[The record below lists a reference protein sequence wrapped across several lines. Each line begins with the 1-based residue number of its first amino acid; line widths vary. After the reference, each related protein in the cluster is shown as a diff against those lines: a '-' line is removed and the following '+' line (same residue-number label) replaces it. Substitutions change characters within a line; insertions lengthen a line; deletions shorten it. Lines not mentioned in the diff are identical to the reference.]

1 MTDAPKKDIMEIT
14 AYAVVPAQVP
24 EEEKEGALAS
34 VQTFLSEVRS
44 FLYAA
49 AGGETVTAKPAIRDT
64 ATRTLAAQIVAKARA
79 QSKHFEAVMKDT
91 VAKAK
96 AAHTAACDARTEL
109 CRPYAQADALLTP
122 LINAFDTEQARIE
135 AERVRAERV
144 RLEVER
150 AEEQKRLEDER
161 LAAAVQAESDG
172 NDEIAEL
179 LIEKVEA
186 PAVYVA
192 PAVTPPK
199 PKGNYQVTVWHFE
212 VTDAA
217 AVPREFLTVD
227 TTALQKHADG
237 KGDTVPVA
245 GVHFFSEVQNR
256 FRR

>member
-1 MTDAPKKDIMEIT
+1 MSETKSNVMDIAPYT
-14 AYAVVPAQVP
+14 AVPAQVP
-24 EEEKEGALAS
+24 EGERAGAVQAVCAFLAD
-34 VQTFLSEVRS
+34 VKK

-49 AGGETVTAKPAIRDT
+49 AGGEPAVEPVIRDE

-79 QSKHFEAVMKDT
+79 EVKHLEGVMKAP
-91 VAKAK
+91 VAAAK
-96 AAHTAACDARTEL
+96 LAHTAACDARTEL

-135 AERVRAERV
+135 AERVRVERQRLEAERAV
-144 RLEVER
+144 
-150 AEEQKRLEDER
+150 EQKRLEDER
-161 LAAAVQAESDG
+161 LAAAVQAEADG

-192 PAVTPPK
+192 PVATPPK

-227 TTALQKHADG
+227 TKALQDHADG
-237 KGDTVPVA
+237 KGDTVQVA
-245 GVHFFSEVQNR
+245 GVRFFSNIDNR

>member
-1 MTDAPKKDIMEIT
+1 MTDAPKKDIMEIA

-24 EEEKEGALAS
+24 EEEKAGALAS

-79 QSKHFEAVMKDT
+79 EVKRYEGVMKAP
-91 VAKAK
+91 VAAAK
-96 AAHTAACDARTEL
+96 LAHTAACEARTEL

-144 RLEVER
+144 RLEAER
-150 AEEQKRLEDER
+150 VAEQKRLEDER
-161 LAAAVQAESDG
+161 LAAAVQAEADG

-192 PAVTPPK
+192 PVAAPPK

-217 AVPREFLTVD
+217 AVPREFLAID
-227 TTALQKHADG
+227 TKALQDHADI

-245 GVHFFSEVQNR
+245 GVRFFSTIDNR